1 MTSTAGERRVLELAV
16 HRDREN
22 LGVLRS
28 FTQALERRAADGLA
42 RRVPRDRAER
52 VRVARARQRAQ
63 RDDLAAGGLGDLRQ
77 HARHRA
83 IASTA
88 SRLSDSRRALERLER
103 QVAQHARGPPPR
115 TLSSASSRAMPPS
128 AAGVHQL
135 ADGGAADTRVLVLAR
150 HRGNRLAVV
159 ERNLGDVRQ
168 SDGRIRMLVSGS
180 ACGIGRAA
188 SSRGSSLVAATSL
201 WRHRA
206 RRFRPCQETNHV
218 ILVVIGRRAGRR
230 GCSFFL
236 TNVFI
241 SKNAD
246 PAAALVLA
254 CGIGTTA
261 CDKLGLGDEDPTSP
275 SPVTPGTP
283 IRYTAVG
290 ASDVVGYG
298 SSAPCLVLFGDCPES
313 KGYVFVAAGRLRS
326 DGYTVTVTNRGIPT
340 ATISRLFSSSACST
354 GSRSS
359 ATCWTASCP
368 FVPRDST
375 VVTIFAGGNDVNVIT
390 AALGGGAGAGNQTAF
405 VDQQVQNFATDYRR
419 WSTASA
425 IVLAPRGAIIAL
437 NLPNLS
443 RLPYVASAPLPQR
456 QAVQRAA
463 VGMTT
468 TAINPMAAR
477 GVRVI
482 DLMCLAALYSP
493 ASLSSDGFHPS
504 DAGYALIAA
513 EVVRAV
519 TASSFPAP
527 QASCPQMTM

>member
-1 MTSTAGERRVLELAV
+1 M
-16 HRDREN
+16 
-22 LGVLRS
+22 S
-28 FTQALERRAADGLA
+28 FS
-42 RRVPRDRAER
+42 PK
-52 VRVARARQRAQ
+52 
-63 RDDLAAGGLGDLRQ
+63 
-77 HARHRA
+77 
-83 IASTA
+83 
-88 SRLSDSRRALERLER
+88 
-103 QVAQHARGPPPR
+103 
-115 TLSSASSRAMPPS
+115 M
-128 AAGVHQL
+128 
-135 ADGGAADTRVLVLAR
+135 
-150 HRGNRLAVV
+150 
-159 ERNLGDVRQ
+159 
-168 SDGRIRMLVSGS
+168 RI
-180 ACGIGRAA
+180 
-188 SSRGSSLVAATSL
+188 
-201 WRHRA
+201 
-206 RRFRPCQETNHV
+206 
-218 ILVVIGRRAGRR
+218 
-230 GCSFFL
+230 
-236 TNVFI
+236 
-241 SKNAD
+241 
-246 PAAALVLA
+246 AAALLLA

-261 CDKLGLGDEDPTSP
+261 CDKLGLGEEDPTAP
-275 SPVTPGTP
+275 SPPAPGTP

-298 SSAPCLVLFGDCPES
+298 SSAPCVLLFGDCPES

-340 ATISRLFSSSACST
+340 ATISQAFQQLGVQYGQPIF
-354 GSRSS
+354 GNMLDGEL
-359 ATCWTASCP
+359 P

-405 VDQQVQNFATDYRR
+405 VDQQVQNFATDYQALVDGIRDR
-419 WSTASA
+419 IGASG
-425 IVLAPRGAIIAL
+425 RIIAL

-443 RLPYVASAPLPQR
+443 RLPYVATAPLPQR

-463 VGMTT
+463 VGITT

-493 ASLSSDGFHPS
+493 ASLYSDGFHPN